1 MRRVALALL
10 LLLAAATPAFG
21 DDAGRKH
28 QIDSQIATLQNKLT
42 AQRQHEQALRN
53 EVNDFTTRI
62 RALEARVGDVSL
74 HLQTLQ
80 ADLSLHQQR
89 LDALNALFQVQS

>member
-10 LLLAAATPAFG
+10 LLLAAATPALG

-42 AQRQHEQALRN
+42 VQRQHEQALRA
-53 EVNDFTTRI
+53 VNDFDLIGRSA
-62 RALEARVGDVSL
+62 RAGRVASPGRSRPTS
-74 HLQTLQ
+74 HR
-80 ADLSLHQQR
+80 QQR
-89 LDALNALFQVQS
+89 LGP